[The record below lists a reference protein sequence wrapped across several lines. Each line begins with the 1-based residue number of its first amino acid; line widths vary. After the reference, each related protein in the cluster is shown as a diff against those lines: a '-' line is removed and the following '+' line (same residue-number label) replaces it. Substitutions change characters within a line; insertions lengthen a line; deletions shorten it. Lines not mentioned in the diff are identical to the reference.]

1 MKIALE
7 LNETE
12 CEVLSELLSNGIVEV
27 EEYRDTHEEYWGAT
41 DEEVLAY
48 WIKLRNKIQKFSD
61 TQKML
66 DEED

>member
-27 EEYRDTHEEYWGAT
+27 EEYRDTHEEYWDAT

-61 TQKML
+61 TQKTL
-66 DEED
+66 DKED